1 MLAKNLR
8 RNNMDNIEK
17 ICILF
22 EQINCDEIIEGF
34 RKIKDREKRLL
45 LSKLMDL
52 KIGLAQEIEVGRE
65 LF

>member
-1 MLAKNLR
+1 
-8 RNNMDNIEK
+8 MDNIEK